1 MSTQL
6 DEEFEVTPKMRAWA
20 DLKEAQRT
28 GQIMSG
34 RTIGIEMK
42 SLAGSKEEVL
52 KIDFNGVY
60 GYLPKSR
67 VDNYSLRGIQHYLD
81 RELEFV
87 VDEVIIDKAA
97 TVGIFVANR
106 AKALEKKAERFWK
119 EAQEGH
125 VFEAFIRGVDQYT
138 LFLLVEGISC
148 EINRSDVGYVFYE
161 DLTEAFEIGET
172 IPVKITGITRP
183 SKGQKG
189 KITIDSRTLQEDPWN
204 NIVNYSLNGIYIGEV
219 TRIHP
224 EHGMFVELVDS
235 PGLVI
240 RTNFPPN
247 SGNHIFKKGETIR
260 VRIAKIDAAGRRM
273 KAVAFVPQYS
283 KKRTDKSSYGKLGS
297 TYGSR

>member
-1 MSTQL
+1 M
-6 DEEFEVTPKMRAWA
+6 
-20 DLKEAQRT
+20 
-28 GQIMSG
+28 
-34 RTIGIEMK
+34 
-42 SLAGSKEEVL
+42 
-52 KIDFNGVY
+52 
-60 GYLPKSR
+60 R

-224 EHGMFVELVDS
+224 EHGMFVERLILRALLF
-235 PGLVI
+235 G
-240 RTNFPPN
+240 RTFLQTPATT
-247 SGNHIFKKGETIR
+247 SLKKVKPFGFELR
-260 VRIAKIDAAGRRM
+260 KLMRRFG
-273 KAVAFVPQYS
+273 A
-283 KKRTDKSSYGKLGS
+283 
-297 TYGSR
+297 